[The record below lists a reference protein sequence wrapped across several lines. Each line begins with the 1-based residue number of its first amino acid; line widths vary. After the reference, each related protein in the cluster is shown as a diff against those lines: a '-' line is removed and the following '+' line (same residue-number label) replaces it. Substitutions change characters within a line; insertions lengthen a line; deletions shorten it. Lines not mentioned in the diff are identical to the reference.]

1 MNQNIAGY
9 IKEHIREYLPEDYRE
24 AEVTLHRTVKN
35 NDQVLTGLIIRKED
49 EMSAPAIYLDGF
61 AEQFD
66 AGRPMDSI
74 MREIA
79 QIQTETGKPLP
90 FEIPQFTDYGK
101 IRPMLAIRMCD
112 PENNREYLQGKP
124 YTVCGEL
131 AATYRVQ
138 VMENGNE
145 TAAAVVTDN
154 IMRAWGI
161 TVEQLHRDAVEA
173 VNERNP
179 VCLYHMEALMDSL
192 AYGGDC
198 PNLLDSGEMPLR
210 DFSFLYVL
218 TNQTKTDGAAAL
230 VRDDVLE
237 KVGSLLEA
245 NYYVLPSSV
254 HEVLVV
260 PDNGA
265 MSLTELEKMVKD
277 INEAQVG
284 PKDMLSNKVQYYDR
298 DARTLTRKQEKGVLE
313 RLAEHKEQI
322 RKMDAKQPKEKQQA
336 RNETSL

>member
-1 MNQNIAGY
+1 MNQNIADY

-79 QIQTETGKPLP
+79 QIQTETSKPLP
-90 FEIPQFTDYGK
+90 FEIPQFTDYEK

-138 VMENGNE
+138 VMENGTE
-145 TAAAVVTDN
+145 IAAAAVTESM
-154 IMRAWGI
+154 MRAWGI
-161 TVEQLHRDAVEA
+161 TVGQLHRDAVEA
-173 VNERNP
+173 GSARNP
-179 VCLYHMEALMDSL
+179 VCLYRMEDLMDSL

-198 PNLLDSGEMPLR
+198 PNLLDSGELPSR
-210 DFSFLYVL
+210 DFSFLYAL

-230 VRDDVLE
+230 ARDDVLE

-265 MSLTELEKMVKD
+265 VSLTELENMVKD

-298 DARTLTRKQEKGVLE
+298 DARTLTRKQEKGILE